1 VKNVKFIFLFYLK
14 IHIIINPYYKMM
26 TDLITFFEKIP
37 KTKRDIVFFDIDD
50 TLLRPYENNKPVKP
64 VLDFYNYLVENGYNI
79 AIITARLYTEENLNY
94 TLSDLKSVG
103 IENNYKYLFLRN
115 INEFN
120 TKEYKKNA
128 RKQVVDDGYIPLMS
142 LGDMYWDMGEYGG
155 IGILVLP
162 DN

>member
-1 VKNVKFIFLFYLK
+1 MRQNYTKWLNYVKNVKFIFLFYLK

-64 VLDFYNYLVENGYNI
+64 VLDFYNYLVEKGYDI

-94 TLSDLKSVG
+94 TLSELKSVG
-103 IENNYKYLFLRN
+103 IENNYKYLL
-115 INEFN
+115 INSMF
-120 TKEYKKNA
+120 KISSFKF
-128 RKQVVDDGYIPLMS
+128 
-142 LGDMYWDMGEYGG
+142 
-155 IGILVLP
+155 
-162 DN
+162 